1 VCSCCIS
8 SSFFPHLYLPAG
20 ANVLA
25 TCQKLNKDLAAVKYV
40 AYCPTVQTKPHVL
53 VELHTAPAAGVPVAK
68 RNRAAGDVAAERP
81 FIGPYVCGGDV
92 PCPDDIQRYQIVLWF
107 SILIS
112 LVAIAAVY
120 QIAFMSF
127 KKDTMLYS
135 SFNPNWE
142 DRKRR

>member
-1 VCSCCIS
+1 MCK
-8 SSFFPHLYLPAG
+8 
-20 ANVLA
+20 
-25 TCQKLNKDLAAVKYV
+25 KLNKDLAAVKYV
-40 AYCPTVQTKPHVL
+40 AYCPSVQSVKPHLL
-53 VELHTAPAAGVPVAK
+53 VELHTADSAAPVPVSQ
-68 RNRAAGDVAAERP
+68 RNRAAEGDRP
-81 FIGPYVCGGDV
+81 FMGPYVCGGDV

-120 QIAFMSF
+120 QLAFMSF